1 MSILLNKNSKVI
13 VQGATGGMGST
24 HTKLMLAYGTKI
36 VAGVTPG
43 KAGTEVHG
51 VPVYNTV
58 AEAVSKTGA
67 DVSVVFVPPYL
78 AKDAAYEAIEA
89 KIRLLIII
97 TEGIP
102 PHDEVK
108 IQDRA
113 RAAGVLVIGP
123 NCPGVVT
130 PGESL
135 VGIHPGAIYKQG
147 RIGMVSRSGT
157 LTYEVALSLSNA
169 GLGQSTCVGI
179 GGDPV
184 PGLGFADVLKMFQAD
199 PDTDAICLMGE
210 IGGIAEETAAELI
223 ESGVITKPVVAYIA
237 GRTAPE
243 GKRMGHAGA
252 IISGDKGT
260 AESKEKAFAK
270 AGVPVAKLPSEMVEL
285 IKKVIKDKVA
295 A

>member
-1 MSILLNKNSKVI
+1 MSILLNKNSKIV

-24 HTKLMLAYGTKI
+24 HTKLMLNYGTKV

-43 KAGTEVHG
+43 KGGTEIHG
-51 VPVYNTV
+51 IPVYNTV
-58 AEAVSKTGA
+58 AEAVDKAGA
-67 DVSVVFVPPYL
+67 DVSVIFVPPLL
-78 AKDAAYEAIEA
+78 AKDAAYEAIESGV
-89 KIRLLIII
+89 RLVIVI

-102 PHDEVK
+102 PLDEVK

-113 RAAGVLVIGP
+113 RARGVLVVGP
-123 NCPGVVT
+123 NCPGVIT
-130 PGESL
+130 PGECL
-135 VGIHPGAIYKQG
+135 VGIHPGSIYKAG
-147 RIGMVSRSGT
+147 RVGMVSRSGT
-157 LTYEVALSLSNA
+157 LTYEVALSLTNA

-184 PGLGFADVLKMFQAD
+184 PGLGFVEVLKMFEED
-199 PDTDAICLMGE
+199 KDTDIICLMGE
-210 IGGIAEETAAELI
+210 IGGTAEENAAELI
-223 ESGVITKPVVAYIA
+223 ASGAITKPVVAYIA

-260 AESKEKAFAK
+260 VQSKEKAFAK

-285 IKKVIKDKVA
+285 VKAKMKVSV
-295 A
+295 

>member
-1 MSILLNKNSKVI
+1 MSILLNKNSKVV

-24 HTKLMLAYGTKI
+24 HAKLMLDYGTKV

-43 KAGTEVHG
+43 KAGSNVHG
-51 VPVYNTV
+51 IPVYDTV
-58 AEAVSKTGA
+58 FEAVEKTGA
-67 DVSVVFVPPYL
+67 DVSVIFVPALL
-78 AKDAAYEAIEA
+78 AKDAAFEAIEA
-89 KIRLLIII
+89 GIKLLIII

-102 PHDEVK
+102 PLDEVK

-113 RAAGVLVIGP
+113 RERGVLVVGP
-123 NCPGVVT
+123 NCPGVIT

-135 VGIHPGAIYKQG
+135 VGIHPGSVYKPG
-147 RIGMVSRSGT
+147 RVGMVSRSGT

-184 PGLGFADVLKMFQAD
+184 PGLSFSDVLLLFEKD
-199 PDTDAICLMGE
+199 KDTDVICLMGE
-210 IGGIAEETAAELI
+210 IGGTAEESAAELI
-223 ESGVITKPVVAYIA
+223 GSGAITKPVVAYIA

-260 AESKEKAFAK
+260 VESKEKAFNK

-285 IKKVIKDKVA
+285 VKSKLKVA

>member
-1 MSILLNKNSKVI
+1 MSILLNKDSKIV
-13 VQGATGGMGST
+13 VQGITGGMGST
-24 HTKLMLAYGTKI
+24 HAKLMIDYGTKV

-43 KAGTEVHG
+43 KGGTEIHG
-51 VPVYNTV
+51 TPVFNTV
-58 AEAVSKTGA
+58 AEAVDKTGA
-67 DVSVVFVPPYL
+67 DVSVVFVPAL
-78 AKDAAYEAIEA
+78 LCKDAAYEAIEA
-89 KIRLLIII
+89 GVRLLVII

-102 PHDEVK
+102 PLDEVK
-108 IQDRA
+108 IQERA
-113 RAAGVLVIGP
+113 RERGVLVVGP
-123 NCPGVVT
+123 NCPGVIT

-135 VGIHPGAIYKQG
+135 VGIHPGSVYKAG

-157 LTYEVALSLSNA
+157 LTYEVALSLTNA

-184 PGLGFADVLKMFQAD
+184 PGMGFSEVLRMFEAD
-199 PDTDAICLMGE
+199 PDTDVICLMGE
-210 IGGIAEETAAELI
+210 IGGTAEENAAELI
-223 ESGVITKPVVAYIA
+223 ATGEITKPVVAYVA

-260 AESKEKAFAK
+260 VASKEAAFAK
-270 AGVPVAKLPSEMVEL
+270 ANVPVAKLPSEMIEL
-285 IKKVIKDKVA
+285 VKARLKVA

>member
-1 MSILLNKNSKVI
+1 MSILLNKNSKVV

-24 HTKLMLAYGTKI
+24 HTKLMLDYGTKV

-43 KAGTEVHG
+43 KGGTDVHG
-51 VPVYNTV
+51 VPIYDTV
-58 AEAVSKTGA
+58 SEAVAKTSA
-67 DVSVVFVPPYL
+67 EVSVIFVPAL
-78 AKDAAYEAIEA
+78 LCKDAAYEAIDA
-89 KIRLLIII
+89 GIKLLIVI

-102 PHDEVK
+102 PLDEVK

-113 RAAGVLVIGP
+113 RERGVLVVGP
-123 NCPGVVT
+123 NCPGVIT
-130 PGESL
+130 PGECL
-135 VGIHPGAIYKQG
+135 VGIHPGSVYKPG

-157 LTYEVALSLSNA
+157 LTYEVALSLTNA

-184 PGLGFADVLKMFQAD
+184 PGLGFVEVLRMFQND
-199 PDTDAICLMGE
+199 PDTDVICLMGE
-210 IGGIAEETAAELI
+210 IGGTAEENAAELI
-223 ESGVITKPVVAYIA
+223 ASGEITKPVVAYIA

-270 AGVPVAKLPSEMVEL
+270 AGVPVAKLLSEMVDL
-285 IKKVIKDKVA
+285 VKQKLPAGVK
-295 A
+295 